1 MGSLT
6 DPGEQ
11 QPAQLLFHLKICQ
24 SLRPFLGH
32 DHQVEGGQAVLVAAK
47 ELSEQA
53 LDAIALDRFSQASG
67 DHQPQPGMA
76 FGHGSQG
83 HAKMARV
90 EPLALGLRPEKVLA
104 LAEPRRFGET
114 GGPFGIGFR
123 TGAEHRQLT
132 SVMRL

>member
-1 MGSLT
+1 M
-6 DPGEQ
+6 
-11 QPAQLLFHLKICQ
+11 
-24 SLRPFLGH
+24 
-32 DHQVEGGQAVLVAAK
+32 VAAK
-47 ELSEQA
+47 ELPEQA
-53 LDAIALDRFSQASG
+53 LDAIALDRFSQAPG

-76 FGHGSQG
+76 FGQGSQG

-104 LAEPRRFGET
+104 MAEPRRFGET

-132 SVMRL
+132 SGMRL